1 MQRISARKAV
11 TQSAPS
17 SGPGRCRCACTSPQ
31 QRQEEFAEVASSV
44 SVLMTPLLYA
54 TRLQSSALWIAVLSS
69 SSLGSRS
76 MFSPRTRLVIP
87 SSEAVQVRQPD
98 VNTSSRCSV
107 RSAAL
112 GKRITKEIQHGASA
126 APQKSLPW
134 HPLLSSL
141 TLPLFPL
148 FSQIFTLFLHRLRR
162 TRRRQFIYLYNSGF
176 M

>member
-1 MQRISARKAV
+1 MPLLQAPADAV
-11 TQSAPS
+11 VLVQVHS
-17 SGPGRCRCACTSPQ
+17 RDW
-31 QRQEEFAEVASSV
+31 EEFAEIASSV

-54 TRLQSSALWIAVLSS
+54 TRLQSSVLWIAVLSS

-87 SSEAVQVRQPD
+87 SSGAVQVRQPD

-107 RSAAL
+107 GSAAL
-112 GKRITKEIQHGASA
+112 GKRITNEIQHGASA

-141 TLPLFPL
+141 TLPRFPL
-148 FSQIFTLFLHRLRR
+148 FSQIFTLFLQRLRR